1 MDWSEDAI
9 EDAIAHF
16 ADIDAEGNGGHD
28 RTSSQETAAML
39 CPATVPDPLLSDN
52 AVVTEK
58 VSALQLQVPAL
69 QLQVPTLQLQATATA
84 LLLAGERQTLIDNK
98 IAIIDKVSM
107 YSVYS

>member
-1 MDWSEDAI
+1 MDWSEDAT
-9 EDAIAHF
+9 AVF

-58 VSALQLQVPAL
+58 VPGLQLQVPALQLQVPAL
-69 QLQVPTLQLQATATA
+69 QLQVPTLQLQATALQA
-84 LLLAGERQTLIDNK
+84 AGERQTLIDNK

-107 YSVYS
+107 

>member
-9 EDAIAHF
+9 EDAIALF

-58 VSALQLQVPAL
+58 VPALQLQVPAL
-69 QLQVPTLQLQATATA
+69 QLQVPTLQLQATALQA
-84 LLLAGERQTLIDNK
+84 AGERQTLIDNK
-98 IAIIDKVSM
+98 IAIINKVSM
-107 YSVYS
+107 

>member
-9 EDAIAHF
+9 EDAIALF

-52 AVVTEK
+52 AMVTEK
-58 VSALQLQVPAL
+58 VPALQLQVPALQLQVPAL
-69 QLQVPTLQLQATATA
+69 QLQVPTLQLQATALQA
-84 LLLAGERQTLIDNK
+84 AGERQTLIDNK

-107 YSVYS
+107 

>member
-1 MDWSEDAI
+1 MDWSEDA
-9 EDAIAHF
+9 AAVF

-52 AVVTEK
+52 AMVTEK
-58 VSALQLQVPAL
+58 VPALQLQVPAL
-69 QLQVPTLQLQATATA
+69 QLQVPTLQLQATALQA
-84 LLLAGERQTLIDNK
+84 AGERQTLIDNK

-107 YSVYS
+107 